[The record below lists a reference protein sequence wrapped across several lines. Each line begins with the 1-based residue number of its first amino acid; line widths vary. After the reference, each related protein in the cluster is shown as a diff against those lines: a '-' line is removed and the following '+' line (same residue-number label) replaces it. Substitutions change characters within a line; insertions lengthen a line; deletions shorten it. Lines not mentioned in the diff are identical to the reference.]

1 MAARSTS
8 PGAAI
13 FGFAALVAYTA
24 ALGGCVYSSD
34 PRVQAAEDFRS
45 TVFDL
50 IGKDE
55 AQTRRLN
62 SLRLGM
68 TDQEVLAAAGAPTR
82 RESRTTDGG
91 RSIETWTYN
100 GELVMVGTL
109 AFENGRLTQVST
121 SGNPP
126 PPTSN
131 AD

>member
-1 MAARSTS
+1 MNPRVPFGTS
-8 PGAAI
+8 ALALVSVLAGAA
-13 FGFAALVAYTA
+13 AVS
-24 ALGGCVYSSD
+24 GCYVSAD

-55 AQTRRLN
+55 AQTKRLN
-62 SLRLGM
+62 ALRLGM

-82 RESRTTDGG
+82 RDSRTTDSG

-109 AFENGRLTQVST
+109 SFENGRLTQIST